1 MLVISMVIGMTM
13 PKWQPAHRAPYGQ
26 LLKSLANCF
35 AANPYCVSERSI
47 KG

>member
-13 PKWQPAHRAPYGQ
+13 PKWQPTHRASYGQ
-26 LLKSLANCF
+26 LLKSLDNCF
-35 AANPYCVSERSI
+35 AASRYCVSERSI